1 MIKPNVINM
10 FNLLDFMDYNFNKFN
25 LFFFTKYIMENIE
38 QSRLQYY
45 SNPEYTYENL
55 TYKEGPNVPA
65 QNINIDSGLKNL
77 NNNVFHKDLS
87 DVETLPGKPIEKF
100 QNMGLS
106 EEELKNL
113 GFTNLY
119 PTEKQLWTYKW
130 IETTPNYAGIRNI
143 DKETILYTPPN
154 THSYGKAANVLAEST
169 IDYRRIDEY
178 ATNML
183 WNPQATVHVVEP
195 FTRGGFST
203 R

>member
-1 MIKPNVINM
+1 
-10 FNLLDFMDYNFNKFN
+10 
-25 LFFFTKYIMENIE
+25 MENIE

-45 SNPEYTYENL
+45 TNPEFTYANV

-65 QNINIDSGLKNL
+65 QNINEDSGLKNL
-77 NNNVFHKDLS
+77 GYPASN
-87 DVETLPGKPIEKF
+87 LPGKPIEKF

-113 GFTNLY
+113 GYTNLY
-119 PTEKQLWTYKW
+119 PTERELWTYKW
-130 IETTPNYAGIRNI
+130 VETTPNFAGIRNI

-154 THSYGKAANVLAEST
+154 THSYGKAANVLSGST
-169 IDYRRIDEY
+169 VEYERVNEY